1 MKCSEFPRRGRA
13 GEVWGANG
21 SMTGNGRVFTI
32 EENCTGCNKCITLC
46 PVDCANQVYI
56 SEDGTRKVRVDEKYC
71 IHCGACLRAC
81 DHNARD
87 YVDDT
92 DRFFDDIAKG
102 EEISVVTAPSV
113 LVNFPEERRLFGWLK
128 SLGARHIYDVS
139 LGADITTWAYLRA
152 MKKYNIETLIAQPC
166 PSIVTYCEH
175 YEPELLPVLAPIQSP
190 LMCLAIY
197 LRKYMGLTGKIAFLS
212 PCIAKGTEIEDP
224 NTLDL
229 VQYNVTFSKLKKRMK
244 AMGVELS
251 KYPEADF
258 EGMASGVGH
267 VYSRP
272 GGLTE
277 TVRVTEKNMW
287 VRQMDSTWQVYPY
300 LHECL
305 RRMKDGKPL
314 PALIDV
320 LNCAG
325 GCNLGTGTDRDV
337 DRDDIDMKTNRT
349 KSAKEAAQIRE
360 VDGRVEYAPYQYF
373 DATFN
378 LEDFRRV
385 YENKD
390 VHGFMDDEDL
400 EEVYRRLKKNTPA
413 SRTIDC
419 YSCGYGSCKKFA
431 QALKRGINV
440 PESCVDFGRT
450 ELKFDRLTMLYNHM
464 EMEFRMERA
473 VKKLGAVGK
482 EARLSFAMLDL
493 DDFKHINDRFGHDAG
508 DSALRAVSSVIRA
521 SIGPNDCAGRWG
533 GDEFALL
540 LSGADC
546 QIAERVATSIRDA
559 VRALR
564 VLPEGARISTSI
576 GVAEGVPGDTS
587 SSLFRR
593 ADKALYEAKA
603 VKGKGPGFFIA
614 HAGHK

>member
-1 MKCSEFPRRGRA
+1 
-13 GEVWGANG
+13 
-21 SMTGNGRVFTI
+21 MTTVGKVFTI
-32 EENCTGCNKCITLC
+32 EADCTGCNKCIAAC

-56 SEDGTRKVRVDEKYC
+56 AEDGTRKVRVDEKYC
-71 IHCGACLRAC
+71 IHCGACLRIC
-81 DHNARD
+81 DHGARD
-87 YVDDT
+87 YCDDT
-92 DRFFDDIAKG
+92 ERFFADLAAG
-102 EEISVVTAPSV
+102 EEISVVAAPSV

-152 MKKYNIETLIAQPC
+152 MEKYSIENLIAQPC

-175 YEPELLPVLAPIQSP
+175 YAPELLPVLAPIQSP

-197 LRKYMGLTGKIAFLS
+197 LRKYMGLTGKISFLS

-244 AMGVELS
+244 AMGVDLAQYS
-251 KYPEADF
+251 EADF
-258 EGMASGVGH
+258 EGMTSGIGH

-277 TVRVTEKNMW
+277 TVRVTAKDLW
-287 VRQMDSTWQVYPY
+287 VRQIDSTNHVYPY
-300 LHECL
+300 LHECMGRL
-305 RRMKDGKPL
+305 KDGKPL
-314 PALIDV
+314 PAIIDA

-325 GCNLGTGTDRDV
+325 GCNLGTGTDRDI
-337 DRDDIDMKTNRT
+337 DRDDIDRQTNRT
-349 KSAKEAAQIRE
+349 KRAKEAEQVRD
-360 VDGRVEYAPYQYF
+360 VGGRVEYAPYKYF
-373 DATFN
+373 DATFD

-390 VHGFMDDEDL
+390 VHGFMDDEEL
-400 EEVYRRLKKNTPA
+400 EETYRRLKKNTPA
-413 SRTIDC
+413 SRTINC
-419 YSCGYGSCKKFA
+419 YACGYGSCKKFA

-464 EMEFRMERA
+464 EMEFQMEQA
-473 VKKLGAVGK
+473 VKKMGA
-482 EARLSFAMLDL
+482 EAEDARVAFAMLDL

-508 DSALRAVSSVIRA
+508 DSALKAVSAVIRA
-521 SIGPNDCAGRWG
+521 SIGAYDCAGRWG

-540 LSGADC
+540 MPGTDC
-546 QIAERVATSIRDA
+546 QMAARLAASIRNA
-559 VRALR
+559 IRALR
-564 VLPEGARISTSI
+564 VLPDKAKISTSI
-576 GVAEGVPGDTS
+576 GIAEGIPGDTA

-593 ADKALYEAKA
+593 ADRALYEAKA
-603 VKGKGPGFFIA
+603 AKGKGPGICVA